1 MRIQKNL
8 DSAVNPARRSSRSGP
23 SASPIRVGLRRGRSV
38 RSASRNSSPCGRPLA
53 AGDPRPSIEEG
64 VNELAGERLNS
75 PFKELEVTR
84 LPPRLS
90 NPFAVRGIA
99 VYGIGVPGCELQAWQ
114 RRFRHKADEW

>member
-1 MRIQKNL
+1 MTAGF
-8 DSAVNPARRSSRSGP
+8 SVNEFAECIPLLKEERW
-23 SASPIRVGLRRGRSV
+23 LRHQEN
-38 RSASRNSSPCGRPLA
+38 AAKPPLKGA
-53 AGDPRPSIEEG
+53 DGEG

-75 PFKELEVTR
+75 PFKELEITR